1 MDRVKRRIIG
11 GRKDLVE
18 QEIAA
23 KKAALFETIAVGSKI
38 AGTVSR
44 LTDFGAFV
52 DLGGV
57 DGLIHI
63 SEMSWGRIS
72 NPREVLKE
80 GQEVEVFVL
89 DVDKEKGKISLS
101 LKDADKN
108 PWKLAADKYAVG
120 SIVEGKVVRMVPFG
134 AFVELEPGVD
144 GLVHI
149 SQIAN
154 KHVVKPEDELKV
166 GEIINVKVL
175 EVNSDQKKISLS
187 KRQADAPVE
196 EAPAAE

>member
-1 MDRVKRRIIG
+1 M
-11 GRKDLVE
+11 
-18 QEIAA
+18 
-23 KKAALFETIAVGSKI
+23 
-38 AGTVSR
+38 
-44 LTDFGAFV
+44 FV
-52 DLGGV
+52 C
-57 DGLIHI
+57 
-63 SEMSWGRIS
+63 MS
-72 NPREVLKE
+72 
-80 GQEVEVFVL
+80 
-89 DVDKEKGKISLS
+89 
-101 LKDADKN
+101 
-108 PWKLAADKYAVG
+108 
-120 SIVEGKVVRMVPFG
+120 VRMLPFCSFFVPDG
-134 AFVELEPGVD
+134 GVD

>member
-1 MDRVKRRIIG
+1 MIEK
-11 GRKDLVE
+11 
-18 QEIAA
+18 EIAE
-23 KKAALFETIAVGSKI
+23 KKAAIFSTLEAGAKRM
-38 AGTVSR
+38 GTVSR

-80 GQEVEVFVL
+80 GQEVEVIVL

-101 LKDADKN
+101 LKDSDKN
-108 PWKLAADKYAVG
+108 PWKFAAEKYAVG

-154 KHVVKPEDELKV
+154 KHGCK
-166 GEIINVKVL
+166 
-175 EVNSDQKKISLS
+175 
-187 KRQADAPVE
+187 A
-196 EAPAAE
+196 